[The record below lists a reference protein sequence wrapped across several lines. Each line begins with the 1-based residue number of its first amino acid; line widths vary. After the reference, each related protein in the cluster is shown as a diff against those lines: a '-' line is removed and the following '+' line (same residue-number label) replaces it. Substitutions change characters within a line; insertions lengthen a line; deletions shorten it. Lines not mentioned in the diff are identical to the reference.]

1 MVFLKIIFQKEEQ
14 EEKYGIEKE
23 ILEKIE
29 RLHQQAMPKIL
40 VKQSVRNK
48 YICTYYIIDR

>member
-29 RLHQQAMPKIL
+29 LLHQQAMPKIL